1 VDPAAPGE
9 QEEQEEQE
17 EREALADQR
26 VALAEPVA
34 LRALTAEP
42 EKVAATQAPT

>member
-1 VDPAAPGE
+1 VEPVAPQE

-17 EREALADQR
+17 EREELADQR

-42 EKVAATQAPT
+42 EKEAVTQAPT